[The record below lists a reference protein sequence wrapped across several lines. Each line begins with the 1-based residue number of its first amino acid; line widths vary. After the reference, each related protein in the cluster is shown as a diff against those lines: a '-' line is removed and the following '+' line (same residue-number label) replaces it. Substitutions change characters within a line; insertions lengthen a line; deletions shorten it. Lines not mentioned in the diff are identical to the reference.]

1 MQFDK
6 FTFYSKEYGKKK
18 TKKKVNR
25 SLPLTRT
32 VVLIHLHIAIIKSWF
47 NKNKVATIESK

>member
-1 MQFDK
+1 MQFYK

-18 TKKKVNR
+18 QKKVNR